1 MKKTLN
7 RFLMTLG
14 ILVTLSSS
22 LNAQTAVK
30 NFLSTSG
37 NKLYDASGKEVRLT
51 GLNWFGFETA
61 QFKPHGLWS
70 RDMKSVL
77 KQIKDLK
84 FNCVRIPWTD
94 AMLNPGVTIQIDS
107 YGTDPYSGISPM
119 NGDIKDI
126 KSPLLLLD
134 QLVKYCQELNLK
146 VILDNHARIADGY
159 LGETIWYSSVVPE
172 AKWIENWVFLA
183 NRYKDYDAVIGL
195 DLDNE
200 PHGKVPG
207 SPQTATWGNSNP
219 ATDWN
224 KAVERCGNAIL
235 AVNPNVL
242 IVAEGIELY
251 GSDSYWW
258 GGNLI
263 GAKTHPIVLSKPN
276 KLIYS
281 PHEYGPTV
289 YGQPWFED
297 ATFPANMPG
306 IWDKYFGYLYNENKS
321 PLLVGEFGIKT
332 LGGKDEIWIKK
343 FLTYMGAKYS
353 WTFWCF
359 NPNSGDTGGIV
370 GDDWSTLVQWKYDL
384 LKPYL
389 AAEIPNGSVTTPTSS
404 IITATAGANGSIS
417 PTGAVSV
424 VNGTN
429 KTFTITPNSGYQINT
444 VTVNG
449 SSVGAVGTYTF
460 TNVTANQTIAATF
473 KLPIA
478 GTSTITASAGAN
490 GTISPTGAVIVANGT
505 NRTFTITPNAGYQIN
520 TVTVNGAS
528 VGAVASYTFT
538 NVTSNQ
544 TIAAT
549 FKVVVVGGNCLLAR
563 FGVPRTT
570 ALPDKNASYSKVYT
584 LGTAAPNLSNVTNA
598 VINWSLA
605 NNGLWQLSFNTS
617 NGVPTWWLDMRNS
630 VQNFAQAQP
639 AITFNGTG
647 IANLDGNKYYIN
659 YVDTTNVV
667 FVEVT
672 GKHAIY
678 FSNSTTAPAGCTNAR
693 LADSVGDEND
703 IKMYPNPA
711 SNFVKLNF
719 ATNIAIK
726 QMIVTD
732 ISGRV
737 VLQKELET
745 ASTEEFVNISK
756 LPAGLYTITFT
767 SDAKIWTKKMIKE

>member
-1 MKKTLN
+1 
-7 RFLMTLG
+7 
-14 ILVTLSSS
+14 
-22 LNAQTAVK
+22 
-30 NFLSTSG
+30 
-37 NKLYDASGKEVRLT
+37 LT

-94 AMLNPGVTIQIDS
+94 AMLNPGATIQIDS

-119 NGDIKDI
+119 NGEIKDI

-159 LGETIWYSSVVPE
+159 LAETIWYSSVVSE

-200 PHGKVPG
+200 PHGKVAG

-242 IVAEGIELY
+242 IVAEGIEAY
-251 GSDSYWW
+251 GSDNYWW

-306 IWDKYFGYLYNENKS
+306 IWDKYFGYLYNDNTA

-332 LGGKDEIWIKK
+332 LGGKDEIWVKK
-343 FLTYMGAKYS
+343 FLTYMGSKYS

-389 AAEIPNGSVTTPTSS
+389 AAEIPNGSVTTSTSS
-404 IITATAGANGSIS
+404 IITATAGANGNIS
-417 PTGAVSV
+417 PSGAVNV
-424 VNGTN
+424 INGTN
-429 KTFTITPNSGYQINT
+429 KTFTITPNAGYQINS
-444 VTVNG
+444 VIVNG
-449 SSVGAVGTYTF
+449 TSVGAVGTYTF
-460 TNVTANQTIAATF
+460 TTVTANQTISATF
-473 KLPIA
+473 KLPTT
-478 GTSTITASAGAN
+478 GTSIITASAGVN
-490 GTISPTGAVIVANGT
+490 GTISPAGAVSVTNGT
-505 NRTFTITPNAGYQIN
+505 NKAFTITPNAGYQIN
-520 TVTVNGAS
+520 TVTVNGVS
-528 VGAVASYTFT
+528 VAAVASYTFT

-544 TIAAT
+544 SIAAT
-549 FKVVVVGGNCLLAR
+549 FKAVVVGGNCLLSR

-570 ALPDKNASYSKVYT
+570 ALPDKNASYSRVYT
-584 LGTAAPNLSNVTNA
+584 LGTAVPNLSNVTSA

-617 NGVPTWWLDMRNS
+617 NGIPTWWLDMRNS

-678 FSNSTTAPAGCTNAR
+678 FSNSTTAPVGCATAR
-693 LADSVGDEND
+693 LADVDSDGND

-711 SNFVKLNF
+711 NDFVKLSF
-719 ATNIAIK
+719 ATNVAIK
-726 QMIVTD
+726 QMIATD

-737 VLQKELET
+737 VLQKEVQNT
-745 ASTEEFVNISK
+745 STEEFLNISK
-756 LPAGLYTITFT
+756 LPVGLYTITFK
-767 SDAKIWTKKMIKE
+767 SDSRIWTKKLIKE